1 MKKAV
6 LYWAL
11 SLLLMTIGKGV
22 CELSSSIPV
31 IYSMD
36 CSIFI
41 FFCEHNPEILFTHT
55 KNLGQIIY
63 GFHIAPAGSED
74 ISTSR
79 PSILLHN
86 LLSSI
91 ERTRTFTDI
100 CASPYC
106 CFPARW
112 SESGNGKRMRN
123 HW

>member
-91 ERTRTFTDI
+91 ERTRPSLTSAHHRI
-100 CASPYC
+100 VA
-106 CFPARW
+106 FPLDGPSQGTA
-112 SESGNGKRMRN
+112 NG
-123 HW
+123 